1 MVLEAAAAVPLLALA
16 GNPVIGYAPGSQ
28 YYFFSFFLF
37 ENSVYGPRMK
47 YHFFSYMSL
56 HIQ

>member
-28 YYFFSFFLF
+28 YYFFSFFCLKIRYTDQ
-37 ENSVYGPRMK
+37 E
-47 YHFFSYMSL
+47 
-56 HIQ
+56 